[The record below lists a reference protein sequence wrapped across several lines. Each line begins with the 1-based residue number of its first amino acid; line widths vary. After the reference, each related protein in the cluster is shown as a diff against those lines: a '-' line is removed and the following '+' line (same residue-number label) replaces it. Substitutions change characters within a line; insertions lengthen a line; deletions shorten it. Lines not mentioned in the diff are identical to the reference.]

1 MIERAIVNLLS
12 NAIKLSKE
20 ENEIFVN
27 VLVEDEYVNIEIRD
41 QGIGISDNNIGVIFE
56 RFVQVDKSFTCMN
69 EGSGIGLSIVKSI
82 VELHNG
88 VVEVDSKENEGSTFK
103 IVLPNER
110 LSTTD
115 MKPFYNNNYT
125 TELELSDIYEIVN

>member
-1 MIERAIVNLLS
+1 
-12 NAIKLSKE
+12 
-20 ENEIFVN
+20 
-27 VLVEDEYVNIEIRD
+27 
-41 QGIGISDNNIGVIFE
+41 
-56 RFVQVDKSFTCMN
+56 MN

-88 VVEVDSKENEGSTFK
+88 IVEVDSKENEGSTFK

-110 LSTTD
+110 LSNTD